1 MSIGARHYTGLLIAA
16 GLTLNSSFAQSPI
29 RIGPSDDKRGY
40 HSEQYST
47 NSLSL
52 ENRRGTATDLVSIA
66 NSKQRGLPDPKPYQ
80 EIQANPKQIALG
92 RALFFDR
99 RLSRNKTMSCAM
111 CHIPEQG
118 FTNNELKRP
127 VGFEGRALKR
137 NAPTLLNVVY
147 RKKLFADAR
156 ESKLSQQV
164 WSPLL
169 ANNEMNNAS
178 VGAVIDQLLA
188 DADYRALFDQ
198 AFGEAPNMINIGL
211 AFAQYQQSLIAGDS
225 RFDKWFYG
233 KQQDALNATEIAGF
247 ELFQGKAGCASC
259 HLFDQ
264 ENALFTD
271 HKLHNTGTG
280 YRASMIAPQDTIEV
294 QLAPGITTT
303 LDRSVIDSVGVK
315 KANDL
320 GRYEVT
326 QSPSD
331 RWKFL
336 TPSLRNVGITAPY
349 MHNGEFL
356 DLRSVIEFYK
366 QGGQGHEL
374 LSPLIKPLDLNSK
387 ETDSLI
393 AFIHTLS
400 SDNIEIL
407 IQDAFAATIE
417 DQR

>member
-29 RIGPSDDKRGY
+29 RIGPGDDKRGY

-198 AFGEAPNMINIGL
+198 AFGEAPNTVSYTHLTMP
-211 AFAQYQQSLIAGDS
+211 
-225 RFDKWFYG
+225 
-233 KQQDALNATEIAGF
+233 T
-247 ELFQGKAGCASC
+247 KA
-259 HLFDQ
+259 
-264 ENALFTD
+264 
-271 HKLHNTGTG
+271 
-280 YRASMIAPQDTIEV
+280 
-294 QLAPGITTT
+294 
-303 LDRSVIDSVGVK
+303 
-315 KANDL
+315 
-320 GRYEVT
+320 
-326 QSPSD
+326 
-331 RWKFL
+331 
-336 TPSLRNVGITAPY
+336 
-349 MHNGEFL
+349 
-356 DLRSVIEFYK
+356 
-366 QGGQGHEL
+366 
-374 LSPLIKPLDLNSK
+374 
-387 ETDSLI
+387 
-393 AFIHTLS
+393 
-400 SDNIEIL
+400 
-407 IQDAFAATIE
+407 
-417 DQR
+417 